1 MPSDMTWKQA
11 IEKVLSE
18 SSYPMHYT
26 EITEKILSGKILS
39 TSGAT
44 PAATV
49 NAQITTSIKSNPQTS
64 PFIAL
69 GRGVYFLRSKVIQA
83 PVAVAGKKKMP
94 PARAVNQS
102 SEAIR
107 AFGMFW
113 RREMVDWKNKP
124 NIWGMQG
131 LTAKPVDLSG
141 QCGIYLLYDGREVIY
156 VGRTDDQGLGQRL
169 FQQHVGRLA
178 TRWDRFSWFG
188 FLPVNQD
195 GSLGKMESTVSS
207 ESLISAFEAV
217 LIEAVEPRQ
226 NRKRGDDFGALEF
239 IQAADEFFEKK
250 KARKMAISAL
260 VGD

>member
-1 MPSDMTWKQA
+1 MSTNMTWKQA

-18 SSYPMHYT
+18 SSNPLHYS
-26 EITEKILSGKILS
+26 EITERILAQKLFS

-64 PFIAL
+64 PFVAL
-69 GRGVYFLRSKVIQA
+69 GKGTYFLRSKIALASAKKVSKKG
-83 PVAVAGKKKMP
+83 PVTVTIGQQ
-94 PARAVNQS
+94 NS
-102 SEAIR
+102 DAIK

-113 RREMVDWKNKP
+113 RREMIDWKRKP
-124 NIWGMQG
+124 TIWGMQG

-141 QCGIYLLYDGREVIY
+141 QRGVYLLYDGREVIY

-169 FQQHVGRLA
+169 HQHHVGRLA

-188 FLPVNQD
+188 FLPISEE
-195 GSLGKMESTVSS
+195 GRLGEMPGTVSS
-207 ESLISAFEAV
+207 DLLISTFEAV

-239 IQAADEFFEKK
+239 IQATDEVFEKR
-250 KARKMAISAL
+250 KAKKMAISAL